1 MARRTAEEFSETP
14 LGLVYIAG
22 NTVDAEQVERILT
35 EHGVDYAL
43 SLEPFMKS
51 SALGTVFGG
60 IYAGVFIFVSATQHE
75 CCRDLLRSKGFADA
89 IGPEVSLEKT
99 HGA

>member
-1 MARRTAEEFSETP
+1 MARRAAEEFSGTP

-22 NTVDAEQVERILT
+22 NTVDAEKVERALT
-35 EHGVDYAL
+35 ECGIDYTL

-51 SALGTVFGG
+51 STLGTIFGG
-60 IYAGVFIFVSATQHE
+60 TYAGVFFFVPVTQHE
-75 CCRDLLRSKGFADA
+75 RCCDLLRSKGIADM
-89 IGPEVSLEKT
+89 IGTEVSLENT

>member
-1 MARRTAEEFSETP
+1 MGRRTAEEFSGTP
-14 LGLVYIAG
+14 LGLAYIAG
-22 NTVDAEQVERILT
+22 NTVDAEKVERALT
-35 EHGVDYAL
+35 ECGIDYML

-60 IYAGVFIFVSATQHE
+60 TYAGVFFFVPATQHE
-75 CCRDLLRSKGFADA
+75 SCRDFLRSKGFADA
-89 IGPEVSLEKT
+89 IGPEVSLENM

>member
-1 MARRTAEEFSETP
+1 MRRGADELSSP
-14 LGLVYIAG
+14 LSLIYIAG
-22 NTVDAEQVERILT
+22 NMVDAQKAERALT

-60 IYAGVFIFVSATQHE
+60 TYAGVFFFVPAAQQGF
-75 CCRDLLRSKGFADA
+75 CRDLLRGQGLADTVS
-89 IGPEVSLEKT
+89 PEAWMENAD
-99 HGA
+99 GA

>member
-1 MARRTAEEFSETP
+1 MARRTAEEFSGTP

-22 NTVDAEQVERILT
+22 NPVDAERVERALT
-35 EHGVDYAL
+35 ECGIDYTL

-51 SALGTVFGG
+51 SAMGTVFGG
-60 IYAGVFIFVSATQHE
+60 TYAGVFFFVPTARHE
-75 CCRDLLRSKGFADA
+75 SCRDFLGSKGFADA
-89 IGPEVSLEKT
+89 IGPEASLENT

>member
-1 MARRTAEEFSETP
+1 MGRRAAEEFSGTP

-22 NTVDAEQVERILT
+22 NTVDAERMERALT
-35 EHGVDYAL
+35 EGGIDYTL

-60 IYAGVFIFVSATQHE
+60 TYAGVFFFVPAAQHE
-75 CCRDLLRSKGFADA
+75 SCRGFLELKGFEDT
-89 IGPEVSLEKT
+89 IGPEVSLENS

>member
-1 MARRTAEEFSETP
+1 MGRRTAEEFSGTP

-22 NTVDAEQVERILT
+22 NTVDAEKVERTLT
-35 EHGVDYAL
+35 EGGIDYKL

-51 SALGTVFGG
+51 SAVGTVFGG
-60 IYAGVFIFVSATQHE
+60 TYAGVFFFVPAAQHE
-75 CCRDLLRSKGFADA
+75 SCRDFLEAKGFADT
-89 IGPEVSLEKT
+89 IGPEVSLENT